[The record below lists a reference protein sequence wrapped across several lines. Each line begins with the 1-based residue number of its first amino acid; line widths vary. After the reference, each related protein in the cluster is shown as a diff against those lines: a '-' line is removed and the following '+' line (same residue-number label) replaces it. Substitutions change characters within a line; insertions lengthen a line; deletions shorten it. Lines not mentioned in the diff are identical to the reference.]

1 MTVKITQDINSQ
13 SFINLL
19 LKYVFVDNT
28 SILSFHSNEDHSV
41 VFWVTSMYSLEG
53 VYKVSDQ
60 CMASIN
66 FNSEAEGI
74 IFLHNTSAHLQVYMM
89 S

>member
-1 MTVKITQDINSQ
+1 MKIIQWSSGLHHCIALQ
-13 SFINLL
+13 
-19 LKYVFVDNT
+19 
-28 SILSFHSNEDHSV
+28 
-41 VFWVTSMYSLEG
+41 
-53 VYKVSDQ
+53 VYTKVSEQ